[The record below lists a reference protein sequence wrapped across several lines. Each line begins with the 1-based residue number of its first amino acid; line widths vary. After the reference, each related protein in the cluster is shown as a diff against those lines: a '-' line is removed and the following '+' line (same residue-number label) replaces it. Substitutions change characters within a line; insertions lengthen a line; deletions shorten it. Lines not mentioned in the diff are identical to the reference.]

1 MSRQHRKPKFEGD
14 IRVVELAT
22 YTSPKIIEDPRKDY
36 VMYGEDNNYY
46 QYLIDTFMGSP
57 TNHAC
62 INGISEMIYG
72 RGLDAT
78 DSSMKPD
85 QYAQMISLF
94 KKDVIKKVIYDY
106 YLMGGAAIQVI
117 YGKGRKQIVQIEH
130 IPVETLRAEIS
141 SEKGQIEGY
150 YYFPDWSKYKSS
162 DELKRIPAFG
172 TSKENIEILFIKP
185 YKSGYY
191 YYSPPAYTGGLQY
204 AELEAEVSNFHMN
217 NIKNGLSPSMIINM
231 NNGIPNEEERSIIE
245 RKIADKFTGSTNA
258 GRFILSFND
267 NTESQASIEPIQL
280 SDAHNQYQ
288 FLSTESQEKILV
300 AHRVVSPMLL
310 GIKNN
315 TGLGNN
321 ADEMEKA
328 SVLMDNMVVRPYQNL
343 MIDAFDKILAFNNIS
358 LNLYFKT
365 LQPLEFTDLTNV
377 TDQETREEETG
388 QKLSLKKQMKVYR
401 PNDHLTKEVAK
412 LLIDMG
418 EDEDLDTWEVIS
430 EDTVNYDKDDKQN
443 EMLQLAVS
451 TGSAKPASKS
461 EQDSGLFK
469 VRYRYAGTI
478 TKNDSGVNVTR
489 PFCKAMLKAKKI
501 YRKEDIIAMDSQPVN
516 AGWGEGGANT
526 YSIWLYKGGGNC
538 HHAWNRVVYFRKRND
553 QGEFLPNKGLTND
566 KRVTEAQAKG
576 IAGGFTPEKNPKKVA
591 QKPKDM
597 ARNGFAPSNPNY

>member
-1 MSRQHRKPKFEGD
+1 MSRQHRKEKFKGD
-14 IRVVELAT
+14 IRVLELAT
-22 YTSPKIIEDPRKDY
+22 YTSPKIIEDTRKDF
-36 VMYGEDNNYY
+36 VMYGEDNNFY

-78 DSSMKPD
+78 DSAMKPE
-85 QYAQMISLF
+85 QYAQMVSLM
-94 KKDVIKKVIYDY
+94 KKEVIKKVIYDY

-117 YGKGRKQIVQIEH
+117 YGKGRKQIVQLEH

-141 SEKGQIEGY
+141 SDKGKIEGY

-185 YKSGYY
+185 YKAGYY

-217 NIKNGLSPSMIINM
+217 NIKNSLMPSMLINM

-245 RKIADKFTGSTNA
+245 RKIADKFTGSSNA

-267 NTESQASIEPIQL
+267 NTESQANIEPVQL

-310 GIKNN
+310 GIKNA

-328 SVLMDNMVVRPYQNL
+328 SVLMDNMVIRPFQNL

-388 QKLSLKKQMKVYR
+388 QKLSLKKEEKIHR
-401 PNDHLTKEVAK
+401 TDNHPSNAVADD
-412 LLIDMG
+412 LIALG
-418 EDEDLDTWEVIS
+418 EDEDLENWDLIS
-430 EDTVNYDKDDKQN
+430 DEPVNYDLDDKQN
-443 EMLQLAVS
+443 EMLKLAS
-451 TGSAKPASKS
+451 TGTANPDSKS
-461 EQDSGLFK
+461 EQDKGMFR
-469 VRYRYAGTI
+469 VRYSYAPLQAG
-478 TKNDSGVNVTR
+478 KSSR
-489 PFCKAMLKAKKI
+489 EFCRKMVAAKKV
-501 YRKEDIIAMDSQPVN
+501 YRKEDIEAMSKKEVN
-516 AGWGEGGANT
+516 KGWGANGSDR
-526 YSIWLYKGGGNC
+526 YSIWFYKGGGSC
-538 HHAWNRVVYFRKRND
+538 KHYWTRKVYFRKRNE
-553 QGEFLPNKGLTND
+553 QGEFLPSSGLKNDRNSSVSEAKRKGVTIETND
-566 KRVTEAQAKG
+566 K
-576 IAGGFTPEKNPKKVA
+576 KVA
-591 QKPKDM
+591 TRPRDMENRGFLEPK
-597 ARNGFAPSNPNY
+597 NFTTPK

>member
-14 IRVVELAT
+14 VRVVDLAT

-36 VMYGEDNNYY
+36 VMYGEDNNFY

-78 DSSMKPD
+78 NSAAKPD
-85 QYAQMISLF
+85 QYAEMISLM
-94 KKDVIKKVIYDY
+94 KKDVIRKIIYDY
-106 YLMGGAAIQVI
+106 YLMGGASIQVI
-117 YGKGRKQIVQIEH
+117 YGKGRKKIVQIEH

-141 SEKGQIEGY
+141 SQKGQIEGY
-150 YYFPDWSKYKSS
+150 YYHPNWAEYKTS

-185 YKSGYY
+185 YKAGYY

-300 AHRVVSPMLL
+300 AHRIVSPMLL

-328 SVLMDNMVVRPYQNL
+328 SILMDNMVIRPFQNL

-358 LNLYFKT
+358 LKLYFKT
-365 LQPLEFTDLTNV
+365 LQPLEFTDLKNV

-388 QKLSLKKQMKVYR
+388 QKLALKKNMKIHRVKEF
-401 PNDHLTKEVAK
+401 LTKDIAKQLVA
-412 LLIDMG
+412 LG
-418 EDEDLDTWEVIS
+418 EDEDLDTWDVIS
-430 EDTVNYDKDDKQN
+430 EAPVDYDNDEKLNSMLELASAKDVKSKKEKKSDDDK
-443 EMLQLAVS
+443 A
-451 TGSAKPASKS
+451 
-461 EQDSGLFK
+461 LFK
-469 VRYRYAGTI
+469 VRYRYDGGVR
-478 TKNDSGVNVTR
+478 KNTR
-489 PFCKAMLKAKKI
+489 PFCRTLYNAKKI
-501 YRKEDIIAMDSQPVN
+501 YRREDIESMDQVAVN
-516 AGWGEGGANT
+516 PGFGEDGSDE
-526 YSIWLYKGGGNC
+526 YSIWLYKGGPNC
-538 HHAWNRVVYFRKRND
+538 YHYWSRVVYFRKRNTD
-553 QGEFLPNKGLTND
+553 GTFMPNKGLAND
-566 KRVTEAQAKG
+566 KRVSQNQAISQGFNPPDIGEAAVAPRDMEHQGYAT
-576 IAGGFTPEKNPKKVA
+576 AEKNRK
-591 QKPKDM
+591 
-597 ARNGFAPSNPNY
+597 

>member
-14 IRVVELAT
+14 IRVLELAS
-22 YTSPKIIEDPRKDY
+22 YVSPKIIEDPRKDF
-36 VMYGEDNNYY
+36 VMYGEDNNFY
-46 QYLIDTFMGSP
+46 QYLIDTFMASP

-72 RGLDAT
+72 RGLDALN
-78 DSSMKPD
+78 SSAKPD
-85 QYAQMISLF
+85 QYAQMISLM

-141 SEKGQIEGY
+141 SDKGQIEGY

-185 YKSGYY
+185 YKAGYY

-204 AELEAEVSNFHMN
+204 AELESEVSNFHMN

-267 NTESQASIEPIQL
+267 NIESQASIEPIQL

-310 GIKNN
+310 GIKNR

-328 SVLMDNMVVRPYQNL
+328 SVLMDNMVIRPYQNL

-358 LNLYFKT
+358 LKLYFKT

-388 QKLSLKKQMKVYR
+388 QKLSLKKEEKIYR
-401 PNDHLTKEVAK
+401 TDNHPSNAVADD
-412 LLIDMG
+412 LIALG
-418 EDEDLDTWEVIS
+418 EEEDLEGWDLIS
-430 EDTVNYDKDDKQN
+430 EEKVNYDLDDKQN
-443 EMLQLAVS
+443 EMLKLTS
-451 TGSAKPASKS
+451 TGTATPNNKS
-461 EQDSGLFK
+461 DQDVGLFK
-469 VRYRYAGTI
+469 VRYAYAPLTVQ
-478 TKNDSGVNVTR
+478 KNTR
-489 PFCKAMLKAKKI
+489 EFCRKMVAARKV
-501 YRKEDIIAMDSQPVN
+501 YRKEDILAMEDKVVN
-516 AGWGEGGANT
+516 AGWGPNGTDN
-526 YSIWLYKGGGNC
+526 YSIWLYKGGGSC
-538 HHAWNRVVYFRKRND
+538 RHFWMRKVYFRKRND
-553 QGEFLPNKGLTND
+553 QGKFLPNEGLENDRPTSVNEARKEGVDLPTND
-566 KRVTEAQAKG
+566 IKVAKRPRDMKNR
-576 IAGGFTPEKNPKKVA
+576 GFLKPKKFTT
-591 QKPKDM
+591 P
-597 ARNGFAPSNPNY
+597 R

>member
-1 MSRQHRKPKFEGD
+1 MSRQHRKEKFKGD
-14 IRVVELAT
+14 IRVLELAT
-22 YTSPKIIEDPRKDY
+22 YTSPKIIEDTRKDF
-36 VMYGEDNNYY
+36 VMYGEDNNFY

-78 DSSMKPD
+78 DSAMKPE
-85 QYAQMISLF
+85 QYAQMVSLM
-94 KKDVIKKVIYDY
+94 KKEVIKKVIYDY

-117 YGKGRKQIVQIEH
+117 YGKGRKQIVQLEH

-141 SEKGQIEGY
+141 SDKGKIEGY

-185 YKSGYY
+185 YKAGYY

-217 NIKNGLSPSMIINM
+217 NIKNSLMPSMLINM

-245 RKIADKFTGSTNA
+245 RKIADKFTGSSNA

-267 NTESQASIEPIQL
+267 NTESQANIEPVQL

-310 GIKNN
+310 GIKNA

-328 SVLMDNMVVRPYQNL
+328 SVLMDNMVIRPFQNL

-388 QKLSLKKQMKVYR
+388 QKLSLKKEEKIHR
-401 PNDHLTKEVAK
+401 TDNHPSNAVADD
-412 LLIDMG
+412 LIALG
-418 EDEDLDTWEVIS
+418 EDEDLENWDLIS
-430 EDTVNYDKDDKQN
+430 DEPVNYDLDDKQN
-443 EMLQLAVS
+443 EMLKLAS
-451 TGSAKPASKS
+451 TGTANPDSKS
-461 EQDSGLFK
+461 DQDKGMFR
-469 VRYRYAGTI
+469 VRYSYAPLQAG
-478 TKNDSGVNVTR
+478 KSSR
-489 PFCKAMLKAKKI
+489 EFCRKMVAAKKV
-501 YRKEDIIAMDSQPVN
+501 YRKEDIEAMSKKEVN
-516 AGWGEGGANT
+516 KGWGANGSDR
-526 YSIWLYKGGGNC
+526 YSIWFYKGGGSC
-538 HHAWNRVVYFRKRND
+538 KHYWTRKVYFRKRNE
-553 QGEFLPNKGLTND
+553 QGEFLPSSGLKNDRNSSVSEAKRKGVTIETND
-566 KRVTEAQAKG
+566 K
-576 IAGGFTPEKNPKKVA
+576 KVA
-591 QKPKDM
+591 TRPRDMENRGFLEPK
-597 ARNGFAPSNPNY
+597 NFTTPK

>member
-1 MSRQHRKPKFEGD
+1 MSRQHRKEKFKGD
-14 IRVVELAT
+14 IRVLELAT
-22 YTSPKIIEDPRKDY
+22 YTSPKIIEDTRKDF
-36 VMYGEDNNYY
+36 VMYGEDNNFY

-78 DSSMKPD
+78 DSAMKPE
-85 QYAQMISLF
+85 QYAQMVSLM
-94 KKDVIKKVIYDY
+94 KKEVIKKVIYDY

-117 YGKGRKQIVQIEH
+117 YGKGRKQIVQLEH

-141 SEKGQIEGY
+141 SDKGKIEGY

-185 YKSGYY
+185 YKAGYY

-310 GIKNN
+310 GIKNA

-328 SVLMDNMVVRPYQNL
+328 SVLMDNMVIRPFQNL

-388 QKLSLKKQMKVYR
+388 QKLSLKKEEKIHR
-401 PNDHLTKEVAK
+401 TDNHPSNAVADD
-412 LLIDMG
+412 LIALG
-418 EDEDLDTWEVIS
+418 EDEDLENWDLIS
-430 EDTVNYDKDDKQN
+430 DEPVNYDLDDKQN
-443 EMLQLAVS
+443 EMLKLAS
-451 TGSAKPASKS
+451 TGTANPDSKS
-461 EQDSGLFK
+461 DQDKGMFR
-469 VRYRYAGTI
+469 VRYSYAPLQAG
-478 TKNDSGVNVTR
+478 KSSR
-489 PFCKAMLKAKKI
+489 EFCRKMVAAKKV
-501 YRKEDIIAMDSQPVN
+501 YRKEDIEAMSKKEVN
-516 AGWGEGGANT
+516 KGWGANGSDR
-526 YSIWLYKGGGNC
+526 YSIWFYKGGGSC
-538 HHAWNRVVYFRKRND
+538 KHYWTRKVYFRKRNE
-553 QGEFLPNKGLTND
+553 QGEFLPSSGLKNDRNSSVSEAKRKGVTIETND
-566 KRVTEAQAKG
+566 K
-576 IAGGFTPEKNPKKVA
+576 KVA
-591 QKPKDM
+591 TRPRDMENRGFLEPK
-597 ARNGFAPSNPNY
+597 NFTTPK

>member
-1 MSRQHRKPKFEGD
+1 
-14 IRVVELAT
+14 
-22 YTSPKIIEDPRKDY
+22 
-36 VMYGEDNNYY
+36 
-46 QYLIDTFMGSP
+46 MGSP

-85 QYAQMISLF
+85 QYAQMISLM

-185 YKSGYY
+185 YKAGYY

-204 AELEAEVSNFHMN
+204 AELEAEISNFHMS
-217 NIKNGLSPSMIINM
+217 NISRGLAPSMLLNF
-231 NNGIPNEEERSIIE
+231 NNGIPNEEERSLIE
-245 RKIADKFTGSTNA
+245 KKIQEKFTGSSNA
-258 GRFILSFND
+258 GKFILAFND
-267 NTESQASIEPIQL
+267 NSETQASLEAIQL

-388 QKLSLKKQMKVYR
+388 QKLALKKGMQIHR

-418 EDEDLDTWEVIS
+418 EDEDLDGWEVIS
-430 EDTVNYDKDDKQN
+430 EDVVNYEKDDKQN

-469 VRYRYAGTI
+469 VRYRYAGKL
-478 TKNDSGVNVTR
+478 TKNKKGEVVTR
-489 PFCKAMLKAKKI
+489 PFCQAMLKAKKI

-516 AGWGEGGANT
+516 AGWGEGGAST

-553 QGEFLPNKGLTND
+553 QGEFLPNKGITND
-566 KRVTEAQAKG
+566 KRVTEAQAKN
-576 IAGGFTPEKNPKKVA
+576 IAGGFTPEKNAKKVA

-597 ARNGFAPSNPNY
+597 ANNGFVNKR

>member
-1 MSRQHRKPKFEGD
+1 
-14 IRVVELAT
+14 
-22 YTSPKIIEDPRKDY
+22 
-36 VMYGEDNNYY
+36 
-46 QYLIDTFMGSP
+46 
-57 TNHAC
+57 
-62 INGISEMIYG
+62 
-72 RGLDAT
+72 
-78 DSSMKPD
+78 
-85 QYAQMISLF
+85 MISLM

-185 YKSGYY
+185 YKAGYY

-204 AELEAEVSNFHMN
+204 AELEAEISNFHMS
-217 NIKNGLSPSMIINM
+217 NISRGLAPSMLLNF
-231 NNGIPNEEERSIIE
+231 NNGIPNEEERSLIE
-245 RKIADKFTGSTNA
+245 KKIQEKFTGSSNA
-258 GRFILSFND
+258 GKFILAFND
-267 NTESQASIEPIQL
+267 NSETQASLEAIQL

-388 QKLSLKKQMKVYR
+388 QKLALKKGMQIHR

-418 EDEDLDTWEVIS
+418 EDEDLDGWEVIS
-430 EDTVNYDKDDKQN
+430 EDVVNYEKDDKQN

-469 VRYRYAGTI
+469 VRYRYAGKL
-478 TKNDSGVNVTR
+478 TKNKKGEVVTR
-489 PFCKAMLKAKKI
+489 PFCQAMLKAKKI

-516 AGWGEGGANT
+516 AGWGEGGAST

-553 QGEFLPNKGLTND
+553 QGEFLPNKGITND
-566 KRVTEAQAKG
+566 KRVTEAQAKN
-576 IAGGFTPEKNPKKVA
+576 IAGGFTPEKNAKKVA

-597 ARNGFAPSNPNY
+597 ANNGFVNKR